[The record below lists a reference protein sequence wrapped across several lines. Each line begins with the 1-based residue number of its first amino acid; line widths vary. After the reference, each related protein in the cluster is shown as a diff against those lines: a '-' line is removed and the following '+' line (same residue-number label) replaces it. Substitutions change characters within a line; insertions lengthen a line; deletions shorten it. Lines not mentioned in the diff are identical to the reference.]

1 MKKTRSLFK
10 KLFAALMSLVLTFG
24 TSIVPVMALEDVTSN
39 DTIKTVSDVITAY
52 NNFKTEKNKI
62 TDKINELQN
71 SGDVGSAKQEA
82 ITEATEVLD
91 EINNTFNND
100 TLNLEIDGASVLVDF
115 KDDTS
120 LGVNDDIKSQVIN
133 ESLNTIETYNS
144 LVIITLEYLNQSE
157 EYTQAINLA
166 GQKLDISN
174 NYVQALEKINVTFDS
189 DLFETYSQE
198 LVILMASESNEEN
211 LNNLGTLSNNID
223 NYNEYLKNALKNS
236 LVSKYDDLS
245 NTVNNSKVP
254 GLDSIKSS
262 IESNK
267 NLLASDGDLVTITTS
282 YLKDLSDYKKAVDD
296 YAVTTPTE
304 EYVDNNISS
313 INENLN
319 KIYGINLSTEK
330 IDLILSMLSDKT
342 ILDNTFTLKNLSG
355 ALNQTE
361 LADKISN
368 GELNNDIL
376 KSFVDLYN
384 NQLEIVKTYNDIKTV
399 IDNSSI
405 GTKDELKTYLNE
417 SAYNIVNDSMGYEL
431 GNVYNATGTDEER
444 LQILNKIGI
453 IGQVANYLEGK
464 LNINI
469 DEITFRVESLSEYYS
484 KSCNNKI
491 SSLIVNDIEL
501 DINELNHKI
510 YVGNDVTSLKILV
523 EKLGQD
529 SIVEILNADNL
540 KVGSNEVIILI
551 KAPNG
556 DIRQYTLEVIRAEKE
571 ATLVAPVVKKTNSN
585 TTATVTTLGVKTNDD
600 VSLDEDIEDKKDI
613 SNTSDSDKKYNEKV
627 KEEDGLSF
635 WVVFII
641 VILIAIIGYIIYK
654 LFGEKEDVKIEKA
667 FSNQSI
673 NKSRPV
679 NKNTTNK
686 NRPKNKKRK

>member
-39 DTIKTVSDVITAY
+39 DTIKTVSDVITTY